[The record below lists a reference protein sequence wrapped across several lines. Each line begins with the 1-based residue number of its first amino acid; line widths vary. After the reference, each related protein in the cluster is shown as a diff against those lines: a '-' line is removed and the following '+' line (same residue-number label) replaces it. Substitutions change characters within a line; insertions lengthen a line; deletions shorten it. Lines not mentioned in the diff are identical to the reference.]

1 MNMNELWAFYIIE
14 GLVLEVIGT
23 WLIAQPFLKYTKF
36 RYFSSREIDDVD
48 KSLDDYKTATDKISQ
63 LQKSNLHKLDSK
75 LVLAHLEEIHAL
87 ISHQSNI
94 ANIGTVSDKR
104 FDKVV
109 INYVTRGMIFI
120 IGGFVL
126 QVMGIVIQATL

>member
-1 MNMNELWAFYIIE
+1 MNELWAFYIIE
-14 GLVLEVIGT
+14 GLILEVIGT

-36 RYFSSREIDDVD
+36 RYFSSKEIGDVD
-48 KSLDDYKTATDKISQ
+48 KSLGDYKTATDKINQ
-63 LQKSNLHKLDSK
+63 LQQSNLHKLDSK
-75 LVLAHLEEIHAL
+75 LILAHLEELHAL

-94 ANIGTVSDKR
+94 ANIGNVSDKR
-104 FDKVV
+104 FDKIV

-126 QVMGIVIQATL
+126 QVMGILIQATM